1 MLPWVAAIVA
11 RDDTSI
17 TVATTLDSASCGE
30 PELRPEATIT
40 RQDDTEVVISVT
52 TSIARAEEETCA
64 ATGDDAPA
72 FVSLREPLGDRVL
85 RDAAT
90 PRPHPTYHERDLPDL
105 RADKRWDPAG
115 GHLTS
120 RDARWSQRYSNAGGT
135 TLVVTAQPTPGAHRS
150 PTVATVPVRS
160 GQGTITSNGAT
171 GSWTV
176 WWEVGQVTYSLSLEP
191 PEGHG
196 LTLKQFKQ
204 QLAGFRWS

>member
-1 MLPWVAAIVA
+1 MLQWVAVIVA

-40 RQDDTEVVISVT
+40 HQDDTEVVISVT
-52 TSIARAEEETCA
+52 MSIARAEEEACA
-64 ATGDDAPA
+64 ATGDAA
-72 FVSLREPLGDRVL
+72 RVFVSLQEPLGDKVL

-90 PRPHPTYHERDLPDL
+90 PRPHPTYYERDLPDL
-105 RADKRWDPAG
+105 LADKRWDPTG

-120 RDARWSQRYSNAGGT
+120 RDARWSQRYSKAGGT
-135 TLVVTAQPTPGAHRS
+135 MLVVNALPTTSAHR
-150 PTVATVPVRS
+150 PATIATVPVRS
-160 GQGTITSNGAT
+160 GKGIITGNGAA

-191 PEGHG
+191 PAGHG

-204 QLAGFRWS
+204 QLASFRWS